1 MIETQPYEKNLLA
14 QEVYGAIRRANFGSN
29 FRVVPVTSPN
39 IVEQLKASEIKYIDY
54 RAKTEKED
62 GFAPV
67 FDGLAFDSEN
77 VRSQAIALYE
87 GDEPVGVMTQIIAPR
102 KWVEKQRYFEIR
114 ENGIY
119 VRNFEIVSKN
129 GLPDFMIIPAWTKV
143 TSKHSLHFAIPGFR
157 AFQDAMSQIVKSAP
171 ENTWME
177 AIARGQF
184 PSDRRNELL
193 TIAERG
199 VGTFVSK
206 EELPFEISMIGKN
219 DNGSS
224 SSVKMARV
232 MGLEQIQISGSAI
245 SLGPVFAKKL
255 R

>member
-114 ENGIY
+114 ENG
-119 VRNFEIVSKN
+119 
-129 GLPDFMIIPAWTKV
+129 
-143 TSKHSLHFAIPGFR
+143 
-157 AFQDAMSQIVKSAP
+157 
-171 ENTWME
+171 
-177 AIARGQF
+177 
-184 PSDRRNELL
+184 
-193 TIAERG
+193 
-199 VGTFVSK
+199 
-206 EELPFEISMIGKN
+206 
-219 DNGSS
+219 
-224 SSVKMARV
+224 
-232 MGLEQIQISGSAI
+232 
-245 SLGPVFAKKL
+245 
-255 R
+255 